1 MMLLPILQYPDNR
14 LNIVADHIINF
25 NEQIIKIVE
34 DMAYTMYHSNGIGLA
49 ATQVDIHKR
58 IIVIDI
64 SKERN
69 NLMVLINPEIVT
81 CSDTKEL
88 SEEGCLSVLDTYEKV
103 PRSYSIICKAY
114 DQYGVAKTIDACG
127 LLSRCIQHEID
138 HLNGRLFIDY
148 LSSLKRDRIFNRIKK
163 LNKLKNKTS

>member
-1 MMLLPILQYPDNR
+1 MILLPILKYPNER
-14 LNIVADHIINF
+14 LNIVADRVINF
-25 NEQIIKIVE
+25 NEQLTKLVE
-34 DMAYTMYHSNGIGLA
+34 DMAHTMYHSNGIGLA

-58 IIVIDI
+58 IVVIDV

-81 CSDTKEL
+81 FSDTKEL
-88 SEEGCLSVLDTYEKV
+88 SEEGCLSVFDTYEKV
-103 PRSYSIICKAY
+103 LRSYSITCTAY
-114 DQYGVAKTIDACG
+114 DQYGVAKTFDAHG

-148 LSSLKRDRIFNRIKK
+148 LSSLKRERISNRIKK

>member
-1 MMLLPILQYPDNR
+1 M
-14 LNIVADHIINF
+14 ADQITCF
-25 NEQIIKIVE
+25 NEQIAKIVE

-64 SKERN
+64 SEERN

-81 CSDTKEL
+81 FSDTKEL
-88 SEEGCLSVLDTYEKV
+88 SEEGCLSVFDTYEKV
-103 PRSYSIICKAY
+103 QRFCSITCKAY
-114 DQYGVAKTIDACG
+114 DQYGVAKTIDAYG

-138 HLNGRLFIDY
+138 HLNGRIFIDY
-148 LSSLKRDRIFNRIKK
+148 LSSLKRDRISSRIKK
-163 LNKLKNKTS
+163 LNKLKK